1 MIIIL
6 GWAVY
11 CGSDGFP
18 KFEKSYR
25 EKNFKWSC
33 CLSPSLENGIL
44 YTFDVEQEND
54 LTFEMS
60 LLEQSSLQEI
70 HAYNPNIV
78 KPESTDDTFI
88 FHKIALDTESNEK
101 LSKDGRNK
109 SRRWRRQTFSEIRTS
124 LNHITVIIK
133 CLKYKFW
140 LIIS

>member
-1 MIIIL
+1 MVEQFIADKTVFRSWKNHI
-6 GWAVY
+6 
-11 CGSDGFP
+11 S
-18 KFEKSYR
+18 K
-25 EKNFKWSC
+25 KNFKWSC
-33 CLSPSLENGIL
+33 CLSPSLEDGIL

-124 LNHITVIIK
+124 LNHITVIK
-133 CLKYKFW
+133 NVLNTNFDYKYPYN
-140 LIIS
+140 

>member
-1 MIIIL
+1 M
-6 GWAVY
+6 
-11 CGSDGFP
+11 
-18 KFEKSYR
+18 
-25 EKNFKWSC
+25 
-33 CLSPSLENGIL
+33 LSPREGVHDLYEVDWGKQTMENGIL

-124 LNHITVIIK
+124 LNHITVIK
-133 CLKYKFW
+133 K
-140 LIIS
+140 